1 MIFII
6 VIWGC
11 HFIVMK
17 SGLSDIPPL
26 TYNALRYA
34 IAMPFITGM
43 ILYRDRT
50 AIRISRG
57 DIVQLLVVFTIG
69 STVYQIFFALA
80 LNLTTSTNTALVV
93 ATMPAW
99 TAIIS
104 IFAGMVALRRRMLIG
119 VGITLVGVIIV
130 VLGGSGAHFGL
141 SHNDLIGSLL
151 ALAGAIVTAW
161 GNIATKPLVDRLG
174 GIRVS
179 LWSYWITTGGLI
191 VIALPDLI
199 HLSPDRVPPRVWPNI
214 FYSGFLSG
222 ILGTLI
228 WNYALKA
235 LGPTRAV
242 SYQNF
247 PPIVAAVA
255 GIIFLGDPLTL
266 GLVVGGTLTLAGVV
280 MVRKNTFLKPAR
292 AGQEWSLMPFRWGRG
307 KTSGRHL
314 PS

>member
-1 MIFII
+1 MMFII

-17 SGLSDIPPL
+17 SGLSSIPPL

-43 ILYRDRT
+43 ILYRDRN
-50 AIRISRG
+50 AIRVTRR
-57 DIVQLLVVFTIG
+57 DLVQMLVIFTIG

-80 LNLTTSTNTALVV
+80 LDLTTSTNTALVV

-104 IFAGMVALRRRMLIG
+104 IFVGMVALRRRMLIG
-119 VGITLVGVIIV
+119 IGITLVGVAVV
-130 VLGGSGAHFGL
+130 VLGHAGAKIGL
-141 SHNDLIGSLL
+141 SHNDLLGSVL

-161 GNIATKPLVDRLG
+161 GNIAAKPLVDRLG

-191 VIALPDLI
+191 AIALPDLV
-199 HLSPDRVPPRVWPNI
+199 HLSLDRVPPRVWPNL

-222 ILGTLI
+222 LLGTLI

-235 LGPTRAV
+235 LGPARAV

-247 PPIVAAVA
+247 PPIIAAVA
-255 GIIFLGDPLTL
+255 GIIFLGEPVTV
-266 GLVVGGTLTLAGVV
+266 GLLVGGTLTLVGVV
-280 MVRKNTFLKPAR
+280 LVRKNTYLKPGKE
-292 AGQEWSLMPFRWGRG
+292 GQEWNLLPFHRPRN
-307 KTSGRHL
+307 KQSGPNL
-314 PS
+314 PT

>member
-1 MIFII
+1 MMFII

-17 SGLSDIPPL
+17 SGLSSIPPL

-34 IAMPFITGM
+34 VALPFITGM

-50 AIRISRG
+50 AIRVSRH
-57 DIVQLLVVFTIG
+57 DLFQLLVVFTVG
-69 STVYQIFFALA
+69 STIYQILFALA

-104 IFAGMVALRRRMLIG
+104 IFAGMVALRRRMLMGI
-119 VGITLVGVIIV
+119 GITLAGVAIV
-130 VLGGSGAHFGL
+130 VLGGAGAQFGL
-141 SHNDLIGSLL
+141 SHDDLIGSLL
-151 ALAGAIVTAW
+151 ALVGAIVTAW
-161 GNIATKPLVDRLG
+161 GNIAAKPLVDRLG

-191 VIALPDLI
+191 VVALPDLI
-199 HLSPDRVPPRVWPNI
+199 HFSMERLPPRVWPNV

-235 LGPTRAV
+235 IGPARAV

-255 GIIFLGDPLTL
+255 GIIFLGDPVTV
-266 GLVVGGTLTLAGVV
+266 GLLLGGTLTLVGVV
-280 MVRKNTFLKPAR
+280 LVRKNTYLKPGKQ
-292 AGQEWSLMPFRWGRG
+292 GQEWNLLPFRRMHG
-307 KTSGRHL
+307 KQSGQNL
-314 PS
+314 PT

>member
-1 MIFII
+1 MMFII

-34 IAMPFITGM
+34 IAMPFLTAM
-43 ILYRDRT
+43 VLSRDRS
-50 AIRISRG
+50 AARISRP
-57 DIVQLLVVFTIG
+57 DLIELLVVFTIG
-69 STVYQIFFALA
+69 STVYQILFALA
-80 LNLTTSTNTALVV
+80 LDLTTSTNTALVV

-119 VGITLVGVIIV
+119 IGITLAGVAVV
-130 VLGGSGAHFGL
+130 VLGGAGAHFSL
-141 SHNDLIGSLL
+141 SHEDLLGSLL
-151 ALAGAIVTAW
+151 ALVGAVVTAW

-191 VIALPDLI
+191 AVALPDLA
-199 HLSPDRVPPRVWPNI
+199 HLSLDRIPPRVWPNV

-228 WNYALKA
+228 WNYALRA
-235 LGPTRAV
+235 LGPARAV

-255 GIIFLGDPLTL
+255 GILFLGDPVTV
-266 GLVVGGTLTLAGVV
+266 GLLLGGTLTLVGVV
-280 MVRKNTFLKPAR
+280 MVRKNTYLKPGKK
-292 AGQEWSLMPFRWGRG
+292 GQEWNVLPFRRGR
-307 KTSGRHL
+307 SE
-314 PS
+314 